1 MVARRCPALARLA
14 CAGALAAA
22 VLAPQPAAG
31 DESAGEAGDS
41 AEWRL
46 IGPARVNRRETPRV
60 DLLLKTPPEV
70 NASELELFTNSGGI
84 ELLRAD
90 GPGRWRLRY
99 ELPSEKYPGVALI
112 AAQGAAAH
120 QFASLRIEL
129 MGYPTVDIRSE
140 PSVSIVVQAESAR
153 FGPVVTD
160 ARGRARLEI
169 AVPPGVS
176 EVTTLATDQRG
187 NVREGRL
194 ALEPPPFSRLL
205 AVCAPRESA
214 VYVLA
219 VNERGNPGG
228 RAEFHVQA
236 EGAST
241 ARPRALAPGLF
252 RVDVRPEPGS
262 DELEVH
268 TTLGEEDLHCALP
281 GAPALPVAEA
291 APAEAVHRRAPLLL
305 GVQLGASSNLA
316 KVAGPWGALQLA
328 LPLGGLESG
337 WRLEAQAGYTRS
349 EARLESANGETLNL
363 ELHTV
368 PVAGSLRYGLA
379 LGRWQGSAAASL
391 GVAWVNLQAE
401 RASGEEQHTA
411 LPLWIGGAV
420 RGAYLFSGGEA
431 GLELGYSQAQV
442 QEDAIR
448 GNAAGLRASLGYL
461 FHL

>member
-1 MVARRCPALARLA
+1 MLARLA

-22 VLAPQPAAG
+22 VLAPRAAAG
-31 DESAGEAGDS
+31 DESTREEGES
-41 AEWRL
+41 ADWRL

-60 DLLLKTPPEV
+60 DLLLKTPPGV
-70 NASELELFTNSGGI
+70 SASELELFTNSGGI

-140 PSVSIVVQAESAR
+140 PSVSVVVQAESAR
-153 FGPVVTD
+153 FGPVLTD
-160 ARGRARLEI
+160 LRGRARLEI

-219 VNERGNPGG
+219 VNERGDPGG
-228 RAEFHVQA
+228 RAEFRVQA
-236 EGAST
+236 EGASA
-241 ARPRALAPGLF
+241 ARPTPLAPGLF
-252 RVDVRPEPGS
+252 RVDVRPEPGTE
-262 DELEVH
+262 ELEVH

-281 GAPALPVAEA
+281 GAPPLPMAEA
-291 APAEAVHRRAPLLL
+291 PTEAPHRRAPLLL

-337 WRLEAQAGYTRS
+337 WRVEAQAGYTRS
-349 EARLESANGETLNL
+349 EAKLESKNGESLNL
-363 ELHTV
+363 KLDTV

-391 GVAWVNLQAE
+391 GVAWVNLQADRE
-401 RASGEEQHTA
+401 SGQEQHMA

-431 GLELGYSQAQV
+431 GLELGYSQAKV
-442 QEDAIR
+442 HEDAIQ

>member
-1 MVARRCPALARLA
+1 VVTCARRLLGRLA
-14 CAGALAAA
+14 CAGLLAGAL
-22 VLAPQPAAG
+22 LAPRPAAG
-31 DESAGEAGDS
+31 ESSTRSEAES
-41 AEWRL
+41 LEWRL
-46 IGPARVNRRETPRV
+46 LGPTRVNRRETPRV
-60 DLLLKTPPEV
+60 ELLLKTPPGV
-70 NASELELFTNSGGI
+70 NASDLQLFSNAGTI

-112 AAQGAAAH
+112 AARGAAAR

-140 PSVSIVVQAESAR
+140 PSVSVVVQAESAR

-160 ARGRARLEI
+160 PRGRARLEI
-169 AVPPGVS
+169 AVPPGVR

-187 NVREGRL
+187 NVREKTL
-194 ALEPPPFSRLL
+194 PLEPPPFSRLL
-205 AVCAPRESA
+205 AVCAPQESA
-214 VYVLA
+214 VYVLI
-219 VNERGNPGG
+219 VDERGAPGPS
-228 RAEFHVQA
+228 AEFHVQA
-236 EGAST
+236 ESAS
-241 ARPRALAPGLF
+241 AGRAAPLAPGLF
-252 RVDVRPEPGS
+252 RVELRPEPGS
-262 DELEVH
+262 EQLEVH
-268 TTLGEEDLHCALP
+268 TTLGEEDSSCALP

-291 APAEAVHRRAPLLL
+291 PVEAPRPRTPLLL

-349 EARLESANGETLNL
+349 EARLESSSGEALNL
-363 ELHTV
+363 KLDTL
-368 PVAGSLRYGLA
+368 PLAGSIRYGLA

-391 GVAWVNLQAE
+391 GVAWVRLQAE
-401 RASGEEQHTA
+401 RRSGPERYSA
-411 LPLWIGGAV
+411 LPLWMGGAV

-431 GLELGYSQAQV
+431 GLELGYSRAQV
-442 QEDAIR
+442 HEAAIR

>member
-1 MVARRCPALARLA
+1 MVARPRRMLARLA
-14 CAGALAAA
+14 CASALAAA
-22 VLAPQPAAG
+22 VLAPRPAAG
-31 DESAGEAGDS
+31 DESARDEGNS

-60 DLLLKTPPEV
+60 ELLLKTPPEV
-70 NASELELFTNSGGI
+70 TASELQLFTNSGGI

-99 ELPSEKYPGVALI
+99 DLPSEKYPGVALI
-112 AAQGAAAH
+112 AAQGAAAR

-140 PSVSIVVQAESAR
+140 PSVSVVVQAESAR

-160 ARGRARLEI
+160 LRGRARLEI

-176 EVTTLATDQRG
+176 EVMTLATDQRG
-187 NVREGRL
+187 NMREGRL
-194 ALEPPPFSRLL
+194 PLEPPPFSRLL
-205 AVCAPRESA
+205 AVCAPPESA

-219 VNERGNPGG
+219 VDERGEPSR
-228 RAEFHVQA
+228 RAEFRVRA
-236 EGAST
+236 EGASA
-241 ARPRALAPGLF
+241 ARATPLAPGLF
-252 RVDVRPEPGS
+252 RVEVRPEPGT

-268 TTLGEEDLHCALP
+268 TTLDEEDLHCALP
-281 GAPALPVAEA
+281 GAPALPAAEA
-291 APAEAVHRRAPLLL
+291 PADASHQRVPLLL

-349 EARLESANGETLNL
+349 EARLESKNGEALNL
-363 ELHTV
+363 KLDTV
-368 PVAGSLRYGLA
+368 PVAGSVRYGLA

-391 GVAWVNLQAE
+391 GVAWVNLQAD
-401 RASGEEQHTA
+401 RSSGQEQHSA
-411 LPLWIGGAV
+411 LPLWVGGAL
-420 RGAYLFSGGEA
+420 RGAYLFSAGEA

-442 QEDAIR
+442 NEDAIR

>member
-1 MVARRCPALARLA
+1 MVARGRRLLSPLT
-14 CAGALAAA
+14 CAGTLAAA
-22 VLAPQPAAG
+22 LLIPRPAAG
-31 DESAGEAGDS
+31 EEGGSS
-41 AEWRL
+41 EWRL
-46 IGPARVNRRETPRV
+46 LGPARVNRRETPRV
-60 DLLLKTPPEV
+60 ELLLKTPPEV
-70 NASELELFTNSGGI
+70 SASDLQLFTNSGGI

-99 ELPSEKYPGVALI
+99 ELPSEKHPGVALI
-112 AAQGAAAH
+112 AAQGAAAR

-140 PSVSIVVQAESAR
+140 PSVSVVVQAESAR

-160 ARGRARLEI
+160 PRGRARLEI

-176 EVTTLATDQRG
+176 EVRTLATDQRG
-187 NVREGRL
+187 NVREGTL

-205 AVCAPRESA
+205 AVCAAQESA

-219 VNERGNPGG
+219 VDERGEPGR
-228 RAEFHVQA
+228 RAEFQVQA
-236 EGAST
+236 ENAST
-241 ARPRALAPGLF
+241 GQAAALAPGLF
-252 RVDVRPEPGS
+252 RIDVRPEPGT
-262 DELEVH
+262 DEIEVH

-281 GAPALPVAEA
+281 GAPALPVAA
-291 APAEAVHRRAPLLL
+291 APAEAAQRRTPLLL

-349 EARLESANGETLNL
+349 EARLESKTGEPLNL
-363 ELHTV
+363 KLNTV

-379 LGRWQGSAAASL
+379 LGHWQGSAAASL
-391 GVAWVNLQAE
+391 GVAWVNLQAD
-401 RASGEEQHTA
+401 RSSGQEQYSA
-411 LPLWIGGAV
+411 LPLWVGGAV

-442 QEDAIR
+442 HEEAIQ

>member
-1 MVARRCPALARLA
+1 MLEWLA
-14 CAGALAAA
+14 CAGSLALA
-22 VLAPQPAAG
+22 VLVTRPAAG
-31 DESAGEAGDS
+31 DASARDEGDG

-46 IGPARVNRRETPRV
+46 LGPARVNRRETPRV
-60 DLLLKTPPEV
+60 ELLLKTPPEV
-70 NASELELFTNSGGI
+70 KASDLQLFTNSGGI

-99 ELPSEKYPGVALI
+99 ELPSERYPGVALL

-140 PSVSIVVQAESAR
+140 PSVSVVVQAESAR

-160 ARGRARLEI
+160 PRGRARLEI

-187 NVREGRL
+187 NVRERTL

-205 AVCAPRESA
+205 AVCAPQESA

-219 VNERGNPGG
+219 VDERGEPGR

-236 EGAST
+236 EGASA
-241 ARPRALAPGLF
+241 ARAEALAPGLF
-252 RVDVRPEPGS
+252 RVDVRPEPGT
-262 DELEVH
+262 DEIEVH
-268 TTLGEEDLHCALP
+268 TTLGEEELHCNLP
-281 GAPALPVAEA
+281 GAPASRATE
-291 APAEAVHRRAPLLL
+291 APAEASHPRAPLLL

-349 EARLESANGETLNL
+349 EARLESKTGEALNL
-363 ELHTV
+363 KLDTL
-368 PVAGSLRYGLA
+368 PVAGSIRYGLA

-391 GVAWVNLQAE
+391 GVAWVNLQADRSSGQE
-401 RASGEEQHTA
+401 RYSA
-411 LPLWIGGAV
+411 LPLWVGGAV

-442 QEDAIR
+442 HEEAIR

>member
-1 MVARRCPALARLA
+1 MVARSRQLLGLA
-14 CAGALAAA
+14 CAGALATA
-22 VLAPQPAAG
+22 LWAPGLVAG
-31 DESAGEAGDS
+31 SARDESDDG
-41 AEWRL
+41 EWRL
-46 IGPARVNRRETPRV
+46 LGPERVNRRETPRV
-60 DLLLKTPPEV
+60 ELLLKTPPEV
-70 NASELELFTNSGGI
+70 SASDLQLFTNSGEI

-112 AAQGAAAH
+112 AVQGAAAR
-120 QFASLRIEL
+120 QFASLRMEL

-140 PSVSIVVQAESAR
+140 PSVSVMVQAESAR
-153 FGPVVTD
+153 FGPVLTD
-160 ARGRARLEI
+160 QRGRARLEI

-176 EVTTLATDQRG
+176 ELTTIATDPRG
-187 NVREGRL
+187 NVREGTL

-219 VNERGNPGG
+219 VNERGEPSR
-228 RAEFHVQA
+228 RAEFSVQA
-236 EGAST
+236 EDAST
-241 ARPRALAPGLF
+241 SRATALGPGLF
-252 RVDVRPEPGS
+252 RVEVRPEPGT

-268 TTLGEEDLHCALP
+268 TRLGEEDRECALP
-281 GAPALPVAEA
+281 GAPPLPVAEA
-291 APAEAVHRRAPLLL
+291 AVEPEQKRIPLLF

-328 LPLGGLESG
+328 LPLGGLETG

-349 EARLESANGETLNL
+349 EARLESKSGEPLSLTLD
-363 ELHTV
+363 TV
-368 PVAGSLRYGLA
+368 PVAGSVRYALA

-391 GVAWVNLQAE
+391 GVAWVSL
-401 RASGEEQHTA
+401 RADRDAGQEQHSA
-411 LPLWIGGAV
+411 LPLWVGGAL

-442 QEDAIR
+442 HEEAIQ